1 MTTNS
6 NNDIVSGDKKE
17 RKGVCRDIDTMRKR
31 LRPPTFRGCRYDA
44 DKFEKAKQKHEIY
57 IERLVAIFCLAV
69 RTFNRAMIMCKR
81 NSTYLHPIYLTS
93 FHAIMSGGI
102 RIRIDSEGNEYRAP
116 IHSHFTIEVN
126 SILNVFFTK
135 EHRGSSE
142 KGCSKWKPKQIVILN
157 DSSVRLLSLI
167 AEEMEE
173 KFLAMFKFIS
183 KRTEG
188 VINLNFGITRSGN
201 SSKLLELLSIVFSHL
216 DE

>member
-1 MTTNS
+1 
-6 NNDIVSGDKKE
+6 
-17 RKGVCRDIDTMRKR
+17 MRKR
-31 LRPPTFRGCRYDA
+31 LKPPSLRGCNYNEPRYQ
-44 DKFEKAKQKHEIY
+44 KAKQKHEIY
-57 IERLVAIFCLAV
+57 IERLVAIFCLAI
-69 RTFNRAMIMCKR
+69 RTFNRAILMSKR

-102 RIRIDSEGNEYRAP
+102 RIRQDSEGNEYRAP
-116 IHSHFTIEVN
+116 IHSHCSIEVN

-135 EHRGSSE
+135 EHRGSSQ

-157 DSSVRLLSLI
+157 DNSIRFLTLI
-167 AEEMEE
+167 AEEMEG
-173 KFLAMFKFIS
+173 KFLELFKFIS

-201 SSKLLELLSIVFSHL
+201 SIKLLELLSIVFSHL